1 MTLRSANGR
10 PTRACR
16 WKPADGIH
24 DRAAFRAHRRG
35 SPWHRSD
42 QTDRLGHPSPA
53 QSRFCRT
60 FGAGISRPA
69 FDAAPAGLG
78 SGPIWGGFPATQFAL
93 RAARM
98 SAGPLHLEPGF
109 LPGRPPLHSGRRLSH
124 GPFECGPPPKA
135 TVLHAVSLPDRGG
148 DTQYV
153 NMHVAFDELPR
164 ETKRRIEGLKA
175 IHVYQ
180 SRFSTR
186 KLMEL
191 SSESRGGVP
200 DLVTHPI
207 VRTHPKSGRKAIY
220 INPIRTEGI
229 VGMRQGEA

>member
-1 MTLRSANGR
+1 
-10 PTRACR
+10 
-16 WKPADGIH
+16 
-24 DRAAFRAHRRG
+24 
-35 SPWHRSD
+35 
-42 QTDRLGHPSPA
+42 
-53 QSRFCRT
+53 
-60 FGAGISRPA
+60 
-69 FDAAPAGLG
+69 
-78 SGPIWGGFPATQFAL
+78 
-93 RAARM
+93 
-98 SAGPLHLEPGF
+98 
-109 LPGRPPLHSGRRLSH
+109 PGRPPLHSGRRLSH

-200 DLVTHPI
+200 DSVTHPI
-207 VRTHPKSGRKAIY
+207 VRIHPKSGRKAIY

-229 VGMRQGEA
+229 VGMRQGDVLRLPGDRLERAPHPRYQYRHEWRPGDLVMWDNRSLLHKANGDYDMNQLRYLYRIMLQGDVPF